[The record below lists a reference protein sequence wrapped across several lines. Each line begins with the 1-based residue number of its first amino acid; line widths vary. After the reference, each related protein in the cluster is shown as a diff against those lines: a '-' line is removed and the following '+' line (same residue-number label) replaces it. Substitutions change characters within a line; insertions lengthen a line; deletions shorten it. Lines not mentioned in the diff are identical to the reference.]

1 MKKKL
6 IITGIILLTVLSA
19 CSNPNVENDPT
30 IIERVDNN
38 EYSMILPFVAS
49 QIRQYHGT
57 YLGRADFLEIGS
69 RLEDKSKEYFD
80 VDAYYL
86 SEGQVISNTDLGKL
100 VKRESTTNPYGLNPP
115 SGSQF
120 LVGTSDISV
129 PDAVVVADIMEID
142 FHQQNGGEINLA
154 GMSFAIVLNQSLD
167 SDNGLVTVSD
177 QVLYDYG
184 SNMGRKLDR
193 YIRSL
198 SDMEDM
204 PLYITLYVTNPSDAT
219 LPGRFIADGYF
230 TARGG
235 QFTQNNEQWVL
246 FPSAQATSLDAG
258 LADKFNSLKTSIT
271 EFIPESIGV
280 IGEARYVD
288 NTTDFL
294 RITLTIQAKTY
305 SEIRGLTQY
314 VTELL
319 KNIDQRNY
327 PIIVR
332 INSISET
339 LVLIQLSQDDELS
352 VIYAY

>member
-1 MKKKL
+1 MKKNRF
-6 IITGIILLTVLSA
+6 IVGIILLTVLSA
-19 CSNPNVENDPT
+19 CSTTNIENDPT
-30 IIERVDNN
+30 IIERLDDN
-38 EYSMILPFVAS
+38 EYSMILPFEAS

-69 RLEDKSKEYFD
+69 RLEDKSKEYFG
-80 VDAYYL
+80 VDDYYL
-86 SEGQVISNTDLGKL
+86 SEGEVISNIDLGKL

-120 LVGTSDISV
+120 LVGTSDIAVS
-129 PDAVVVADIMEID
+129 DAVVVADIVEID
-142 FHQQNGGEINLA
+142 FHQLNGGVINLA
-154 GMSFAIVLNQSLD
+154 GMSFAIVLNQSLNTED
-167 SDNGLVTVSD
+167 GLVTVSD
-177 QVLYDYG
+177 QVLYEYG

-219 LPGRFIADGYF
+219 LPGRFIGDSYF

-246 FPSAQATSLDAG
+246 FPSAQASGLDAV
-258 LADKFNSLKTSIT
+258 LADSFNRFKTSIT
-271 EFIPESIGV
+271 EFIPESVGV

-288 NTTDFL
+288 DMPDFL

-305 SEIRGLTQY
+305 AEIRGLTQY
-314 VTELL
+314 ATELL
-319 KNIDQRNY
+319 KAIDQRDFS
-327 PIIVR
+327 IIVR

-339 LVLIQLSQDDELS
+339 LVLIQLSEDDELS
-352 VIYAY
+352 VIYTY